1 MDQELK
7 NKIDAQQIKI
17 DAIYLSVEKTRKYFL
32 IVTWVT
38 ILTLVVPMI
47 GLAFFAPSVM
57 NTYVNQLNGTELP
70 N

>member
-57 NTYVNQLNGTELP
+57 NNYVNQLNGTELP